1 LSKMKR
7 FAEASAKHQT
17 PTTLEEVDQ
26 QIYGAMRAPDA
37 GRQVARPIL
46 IQTIYPDPIQP
57 RRAIPSAVRDAWDGD
72 PATVATDLFDVWL
85 EKIAEERGSPFELA
99 AYLSEGET
107 PRSQSDEAESDDAD
121 SVKRGAL
128 EAALLPVVELAAS
141 IRRTGLTNPI
151 TVVKFSEDENG
162 TKLYRLETGERRWLA
177 YHLLLRHFGKDDLNA
192 KGEKQWWDR
201 IPAREVE
208 GFNVWR
214 QASENNAR
222 QNLNAIAKAR
232 QLALL
237 IMDLYQAQGIAF
249 QPFDVFA
256 HEQDYYKQVVDAN
269 AYKIPRGMGEK
280 IISTMGA
287 EHRNIIMRYRSLLE
301 LPPSVWTI
309 ADDYHLPE
317 GKLRDLKGLPEEKAF
332 ALIRSWIGEEQ
343 QLSPSGDTSPERPLD
358 NAPVSAAWSIMER
371 SMSMLHKLKPDKLK
385 AMGQEDRQA
394 VQEMIA
400 TYRRLLDEIDDW
412 LK

>member
-1 LSKMKR
+1 
-7 FAEASAKHQT
+7 
-17 PTTLEEVDQ
+17 
-26 QIYGAMRAPDA
+26 
-37 GRQVARPIL
+37 
-46 IQTIYPDPIQP
+46 
-57 RRAIPSAVRDAWDGD
+57 
-72 PATVATDLFDVWL
+72 
-85 EKIAEERGSPFELA
+85 
-99 AYLSEGET
+99 
-107 PRSQSDEAESDDAD
+107 
-121 SVKRGAL
+121 
-128 EAALLPVVELAAS
+128 
-141 IRRTGLTNPI
+141 
-151 TVVKFSEDENG
+151 
-162 TKLYRLETGERRWLA
+162 
-177 YHLLLRHFGKDDLNA
+177 
-192 KGEKQWWDR
+192 QWWDR

-237 IMDLYQAQGIAF
+237 IMDLYQAQGVAF
-249 QPFDVFA
+249 QPFEAFS
-256 HEQDYYKQVVDAN
+256 HEQDYYKQVMDAD
-269 AYKIPRGMGEK
+269 AYKIPKGMGEK

-287 EHRNIIMRYRSLLE
+287 AHRNVIMRYRGLLE
-301 LPPSVWTI
+301 LPSPVWTI

-317 GKLRDLKGLPEEKAF
+317 RKLRDLKGLPEEKAF

-343 QLSPSGDTSPERPLD
+343 QLSPMGDTSSEKPLN
-358 NAPVSAAWSIMER
+358 NAPVSATWSIVER
-371 SMSMLHKLKPDKLK
+371 SMSMLNKLKPDKLK